1 MKNPMQEEAHVHYPQ
16 ELTGTEACLLIRK
29 PLKNTINFE
38 LVDGITCMLEANLKT
53 SFPKDLTITLSSLGV
68 KSGTLDEA

>member
-1 MKNPMQEEAHVHYPQ
+1 MFTDKKAAEEHDQ
-16 ELTGTEACLLIRK
+16 LL
-29 PLKNTINFE
+29 E

-68 KSGTLDEA
+68 KSGTLDET